1 MVRQAASH
9 LMGKERQQ
17 LEAALHTRQQLFAT
31 GKGNLGRTDI
41 MQHQINTG
49 DHQAVK
55 QRVRRYPE
63 ARREEEQKLL
73 QDMLA
78 IGIIQESSSA
88 WSSPTVLVKKKDGS
102 TRFCIDYR

>member
-1 MVRQAASH
+1 
-9 LMGKERQQ
+9 
-17 LEAALHTRQQLFAT
+17 
-31 GKGNLGRTDI
+31 

-55 QRVRRYPE
+55 QRVRRYPA

-88 WSSPTVLVKKKDGS
+88 WSSPTVLVKTAAPDFALIIADS
-102 TRFCIDYR
+102 TRPRRSTPTRYPTLRTA